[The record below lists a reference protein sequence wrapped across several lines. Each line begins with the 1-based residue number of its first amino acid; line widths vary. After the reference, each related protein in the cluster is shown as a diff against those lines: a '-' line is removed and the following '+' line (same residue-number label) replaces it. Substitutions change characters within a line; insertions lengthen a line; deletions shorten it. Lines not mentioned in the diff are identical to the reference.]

1 MDNSWKVYVLD
12 NGLFSLENT
21 EMEERGFYRLKVF
34 LKNLYKNRLTEH
46 ETTTKSLLFRLA
58 KGLSP
63 KYDEKDI
70 VRNAQMLE
78 TVYVDDHKLLL
89 SWSKPQGIALISD
102 SPAGNYII
110 EEVSDR
116 LKNSTVAI

>member
-34 LKNLYKNRLTEH
+34 LKNLYKNRLAEH
-46 ETTTKSLLFRLA
+46 ETTTKSLLYRLA
-58 KGLSP
+58 KGLYP
-63 KYDEKDI
+63 KYDEKEL
-70 VRNAQMLE
+70 VRNAEILE

-89 SWSKPQGIALISD
+89 SWSKPQGIALIPD

-110 EEVSDR
+110 EEVSDQ